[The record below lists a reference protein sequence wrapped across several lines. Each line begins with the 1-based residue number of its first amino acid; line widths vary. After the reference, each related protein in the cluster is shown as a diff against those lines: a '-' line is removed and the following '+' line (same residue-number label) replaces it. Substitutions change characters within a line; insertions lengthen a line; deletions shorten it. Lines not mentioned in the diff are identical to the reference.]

1 MIATQPTVTSFPL
14 ERPLLR
20 ARWRDTLAGNN
31 PTLPFFVAGDENRLV
46 TSVCQKES
54 ALFELGNPV
63 LLIGPSGCGK
73 TSLALHLAA
82 KQVISMGQV
91 QQVGAVKYLPAVD
104 FARGFAEASA
114 ADDMPP
120 FRAEIDD
127 APVLV
132 IDDLHL
138 IADKASAQEE
148 IASRIDTRTDAMR
161 PTLITCRR
169 LPPEIRT
176 FRPRLVSRTLHGLT
190 LPIHVPKGES
200 RRLILRELAMI
211 HDVTLDESLLSRLD
225 DGLDDK
231 LPVRG
236 LDAAVKQLSLWCRM
250 NDASTSEA
258 AIQSAI
264 DGTSRGDDLS
274 LAKICR
280 VVARR
285 SGLKTADLRS
295 SSRKQSVVRARS
307 LAMLI
312 GRRQTTNSL
321 DQIGKYFGGRD
332 HSTVLHAI
340 RKTEALIES
349 DADLHQTLSD
359 VSEKLFD

>member
-1 MIATQPTVTSFPL
+1 MIVTQSTVTSFPL

-46 TSVCQKES
+46 TSVCQQDS
-54 ALFELGNPV
+54 ALFEFGNPV

-73 TSLALHLAA
+73 TSLALHLAVR
-82 KQVISMGQV
+82 QVISMGKV
-91 QQVGAVKYLPAVD
+91 QQTGAVKYLPAVD
-104 FARGFAEASA
+104 FARGFADSSA

-120 FRAEIDD
+120 FRAEIDE
-127 APVLV
+127 AAVLV

-138 IADKASAQEE
+138 IADKPSAQEE
-148 IASRIDTRTDAMR
+148 IAARIDARTDAMR

-190 LPIHVPKGES
+190 LPVQVPKGES

-211 HDVTLDESLLSRLD
+211 HDVILDESLLSLLD
-225 DGLDDK
+225 SGLDDK

-236 LDAAVKQLSLWCRM
+236 LDAAVKHLSLWCRM
-250 NDASTSEA
+250 NDASTNEA

-264 DGTSRGDDLS
+264 DSTTPGDDIS
-274 LAKICR
+274 LGKICR

-285 SGLKTADLRS
+285 SGLRTADLRS

-312 GRRQTTNSL
+312 GRRQTANSL

-340 RKTEALIES
+340 RKTEALIET
-349 DADLHQTLSD
+349 DANLHQALND
-359 VSEKLFD
+359 VSEKLLD